1 MSLNTIEKI
10 NEKDIKKVV
19 QLDNRPNV
27 SGGYGQA
34 KLSAEQL
41 KAWFDA
47 YPAIVRQK
55 VDDIISILSS
65 GERSGD
71 YIALRLERENKDG
84 SKITLGLSLYD
95 LIESF
100 ANGSWADYFTV
111 QTAQATESESLIA
124 CLNGILKTIGNSDT
138 SDETVLGRLAH
149 LEEENK
155 SQASEIAENAKGI
168 ASNKAYAEQNT
179 ERIVK
184 NETDIAN
191 TAKDITQIKR
201 RLQFVEGATL
211 SVESNSEVAFEKIT
225 PTNAGTY
232 ATIEK
237 IGCITVRNNNLCIA
251 DGYYELKD
259 ELDFAIKL
267 GVLEAGEYTFYFE
280 GDFTGA
286 GAISCS
292 GAYSTINPRDNITSG
307 TEFTLSVMEREDVGV
322 HLFSVAADSN
332 PEEPGWDTYPR
343 LNGTITGIMLCKA
356 SDADKSYRPFLRS
369 DNLCKA
375 DGRYDLSAKGETYE
389 EQMLPLDLGVLDV
402 GTYQLQWYGDIRKLY
417 SISIDGDVSKAVY
430 DSSDFR
436 NNYIIIKVL
445 AESQVTVT
453 LESEWYYHGFEGGS
467 AWSGVITGIMLVK
480 IPDAESPI
488 LDLKYEEKSGTLWK
502 AKPTSIESR
511 GVNLLDESEIKV
523 AVTRTFDST
532 VNGAPIGIVEN
543 GYLKALRNYYWGHIY
558 WYPFTMNLEAKNYVV
573 SADCYVGDGQT
584 LDCRMGV
591 GIPELNINKTKKF
604 TVSKHNVWERHSV
617 TVTLNTQG
625 AYYFMCQGDT
635 DTSLPQGSSD
645 VRFKN
650 IQISEVGTTEFHP
663 FCFAFIEIPEAVQS
677 LEGWGLGI
685 NAAYNNHI
693 VLRNGRVI
701 YRQEVDELD
710 LGDFNWRKFTNYF
723 TTYASWSPDTWE
735 NIDLLENTSGGVT
748 PILICSK
755 YSALPYNEIY
765 AGTTLGISYA
775 RTSSYGNSISVV
787 DVAHNNIAQDE
798 FRNVVKGVKMVY
810 PLQNPIETDITHL
823 FPNFSGYIDITTE
836 AGGSV
841 FAINKYSL
849 PVPWTITYITKA

>member
-1 MSLNTIEKI
+1 MNLNPIEKI

-47 YPAIVRQK
+47 YPAIVRKK

-71 YIALRLERENKDG
+71 YIALRLEREDKDG

-100 ANGSWADYFTV
+100 ANGSWANYFTV

-124 CLNGILKTIGNSDT
+124 CLNSILKTIGNSDT

-149 LEEENK
+149 LEVENK
-155 SQASEIAENAKGI
+155 TQATEIAENAKGI

-191 TAKDITQIKR
+191 NAKDITQIKR

-237 IGCITVRNNNLCIA
+237 IGCITVRNSNLCTA

-259 ELDFAIKL
+259 ELRFEIKL

-286 GAISCS
+286 SAISCS
-292 GAYSTINPRDNITSG
+292 GESIIDPRNDITAN
-307 TEFTLSVMEREDVGV
+307 TQFTLSVFKKEDVS
-322 HLFSVAADSN
+322 LYLYSVAADSN
-332 PEEPGWDTYPR
+332 PEEPEWDTYPR
-343 LNGTITGIMLCKA
+343 LNGTITGIMLCNA
-356 SDADKSYRPFLRS
+356 SDADKSYRPYLRS

-375 DGRYDLSAKGETYE
+375 DGRYDLSAKSETYE
-389 EQMLPLDLGVLDV
+389 EQMIPLDLGVLDV
-402 GTYQLQWYGDIRKLY
+402 GTYQLQWYGNIRYLY
-417 SISIDGDVSKAVY
+417 YITIAGDVRKPDYS
-430 DSSDFR
+430 DTDFR
-436 NNYIIIKVL
+436 NNYIIIEVL
-445 AESQVTVT
+445 AKSQITVT
-453 LESEWYYHGFEGGS
+453 LKSEWYEHGHEGGS
-467 AWSGVITGIMLVK
+467 AWDGVITGIMLVK

-488 LDLKYEEKSGTLWK
+488 PDLKYEEKSGILWK
-502 AKPTSIESR
+502 AKPTGIESR
-511 GVNLLDESEIKV
+511 GANLISFPYYEGGAGTVKTQNGITFTVREDYGIHIK
-523 AVTRTFDST
+523 
-532 VNGAPIGIVEN
+532 G
-543 GYLKALRNYYWGHIY
+543 KATSDAYFVLSKMDFGEKTI
-558 WYPFTMNLEAKNYVV
+558 
-573 SADCYVGDGQT
+573 SAILYEQATNNVY
-584 LDCRMGV
+584 
-591 GIPELNINKTKKF
+591 
-604 TVSKHNVWERHSV
+604 TVSKRLFYNSSNKLT
-617 TVTLNTQG
+617 TVSITEKNKDFDEIVYPMANRGATLAPYKPYSAEPIAT
-625 AYYFMCQGDT
+625 
-635 DTSLPQGSSD
+635 L
-645 VRFKN
+645 
-650 IQISEVGTTEFHP
+650 EL
-663 FCFAFIEIPEAVQS
+663 PEAVQS
-677 LEGWGLGI
+677 LDGWGLGI
-685 NAAYNNHI
+685 DAEYNNLI
-693 VLRNGRVI
+693 EVRNGRVI
-701 YRQEVDELD
+701 YVQKVNTKA
-710 LGDFNWRKFTNYF
+710 FNGTENFYLNNYLNDNGTKGYQTAFTSLNGTAPLCNIFEGMKWVGAMKNY
-723 TTYASWSPDTWE
+723 TVQ
-735 NIDLLENTSGGVT
+735 NVSGGSLVFIT
-748 PILICSK
+748 D
-755 YSALPYNEIY
+755 
-765 AGTTLGISYA
+765 GVQ
-775 RTSSYGNSISVV
+775 SI
-787 DVAHNNIAQDE
+787 DE
-798 FRNVVKGVKMVY
+798 FKAYLADQYNKGNPVTVVY
-810 PLQNPIETDITHL
+810 ALAEPIETDITHL

-841 FAINKYSL
+841 FALNKHSL